1 MSDERGV
8 DRPPNVLDA
17 LLAQLRLPQR
27 IVAEIETIAAAVLS
41 LSDTA
46 DERLKSIDD
55 RAGALVEG
63 LDGLGASLTQL
74 ESKVDELAGLEETI
88 EKRMEALR
96 ADLNTRM
103 LSVEGELKEVKVPV
117 TRMAQDVAEIKQL
130 LPDPTD
136 GPIARLK
143 DQLTK
148 D

>member
-1 MSDERGV
+1 MSDERGA

>member
-46 DERLKSIDD
+46 DERLRSIDD

-96 ADLNTRM
+96 EDLNTRM

-136 GPIARLK
+136 GPLTRLK

>member
-1 MSDERGV
+1 MSDGRGV
-8 DRPPNVLDA
+8 DGPPNVLDA

-96 ADLNTRM
+96 EDLNTRM

-136 GPIARLK
+136 GPLTRLK